1 MSSKLTPEDFSVTWK
16 LTPEMREALLGLLVN
31 HHSEAFRGTSVGEA
45 LDKSYNQAERI
56 TKEGLYDFLQ
66 QNEHHMNKNITKLTL
81 MSYEIS
87 FQFEEGELD
96 WTDNLLFDA
105 YSIPELIKQLKSYIA
120 RYMEDRGTELGYTMS
135 VLFAQIDDDNE
146 DADERDITDLFP
158 EDMLT
163 E

>member
-1 MSSKLTPEDFSVTWK
+1 MSSKLTAEDFSVTWK
-16 LTPEMREALLGLLVN
+16 LTPEMREALLGLLIN

-45 LDKSYNQAERI
+45 LDKSYNQAESI

-66 QNEHHMNKNITKLTL
+66 QNEHHMNKNIAKLTL

-87 FQFEEGELD
+87 FQFVQGELD

-105 YSIPELIKQLKSYIA
+105 YSIPELIQQVKTYIA
-120 RYMEDRGTELGYTMS
+120 QFDHERDEDDSMT
-135 VLFAQIDDDNE
+135 VLFAQVLDDDL
-146 DADERDITDLFP
+146 DADDRDITELFP

>member
-1 MSSKLTPEDFSVTWK
+1 MSSKLTAEDFSVTWK
-16 LTPEMREALLGLLVN
+16 LTPEMREALLGLLIN
-31 HHSEAFRGTSVGEA
+31 HHSEAIRGTSVGDA
-45 LDKSYNQAERI
+45 MNKSTEQAERI

-66 QNEHHMNKNITKLTL
+66 QNEHHMNKNIAKLTL

-87 FQFEEGELD
+87 FQFVQGELD

-105 YSIPELIKQLKSYIA
+105 YSIPDLIQQVKTYIA
-120 RYMEDRGTELGYTMS
+120 QFDHERDEDDSMT
-135 VLFAQIDDDNE
+135 VLFAQVLDDDL
-146 DADERDITDLFP
+146 DADDRDITDLFP

>member
-1 MSSKLTPEDFSVTWK
+1 MSSKLTAEDFSVTWK

-45 LDKSYNQAERI
+45 LDKSYDQAERI

-87 FQFEEGELD
+87 FQFEQGELD

-105 YSIPELIKQLKSYIA
+105 YSVPELVKQVKTYIA
-120 RYMEDRGTELGYTMS
+120 QFDDERDTDDSMT
-135 VLFAQIDDDNE
+135 VLFAQVLDDDL
-146 DADERDITDLFP
+146 DADDRDITDLFP

>member
-1 MSSKLTPEDFSVTWK
+1 MSSKLTAEDFSVTWK

-66 QNEHHMNKNITKLTL
+66 QNEHHMNKNIAKLTL

-120 RYMEDRGTELGYTMS
+120 RYMEDRGTELGYTMT
-135 VLFAQIDDDNE
+135 VLFAQVLDDDL
-146 DADERDITDLFP
+146 DADDRDITDLLP

>member
-31 HHSEAFRGTSVGEA
+31 HHSEQFRDTAIGEA
-45 LDKSYNQAERI
+45 LDKSYKQAERI

-135 VLFAQIDDDNE
+135 VLFAQVLDDDL
-146 DADERDITDLFP
+146 DADDRDITDLLP

>member
-16 LTPEMREALLGLLVN
+16 LTPEMREALLGLLIN
-31 HHSEAFRGTSVGEA
+31 HHSEAFRGTLVGEA
-45 LDKSYNQAERI
+45 LDKSYNQAKKI

-66 QNEHHMNKNITKLTL
+66 QNDYHMDENINKLTL

-87 FQFEEGELD
+87 FQFVQGELD

-105 YSIPELIKQLKSYIA
+105 HSVPELIKQVKTYIA
-120 RYMEDRGTELGYTMS
+120 QFDHERDTDDSLT
-135 VLFAQIDDDNE
+135 VLFAQVLDDDL
-146 DADERDITDLFP
+146 DADDRDITDLFP
-158 EDMLT
+158 EEMLT

>member
-1 MSSKLTPEDFSVTWK
+1 
-16 LTPEMREALLGLLVN
+16 
-31 HHSEAFRGTSVGEA
+31 
-45 LDKSYNQAERI
+45 
-56 TKEGLYDFLQ
+56 
-66 QNEHHMNKNITKLTL
+66 

-87 FQFEEGELD
+87 FQFVQGELD

-135 VLFAQIDDDNE
+135 VLFAQVLDDDL
-146 DADERDITDLFP
+146 DADDRDITELFP
-158 EDMLT
+158 EEMLT

>member
-56 TKEGLYDFLQ
+56 TKDGLYDFLQ

-87 FQFEEGELD
+87 FQFVQGELD

-105 YSIPELIKQLKSYIA
+105 YSIPELIKQVKTYIA
-120 RYMEDRGTELGYTMS
+120 QFDDERDEDDSMT
-135 VLFAQIDDDNE
+135 VLFAQVLDDDL
-146 DADERDITDLFP
+146 DADDRDITELFP
-158 EDMLT
+158 EEMLT

>member
-135 VLFAQIDDDNE
+135 VLFAQVLDDDL
-146 DADERDITDLFP
+146 DADDRDITDLLP

>member
-1 MSSKLTPEDFSVTWK
+1 MSSKLTAENFSVTWK
-16 LTPEMREALLGLLVN
+16 LTPEMREALLGLLIT
-31 HHSEAFRGTSVGEA
+31 HHSETIRGTSVGEA
-45 LDKSYNQAERI
+45 YNKATEQAERI
-56 TKEGLYDFLQ
+56 TKDGLYDFLQ
-66 QNEHHMNKNITKLTL
+66 QNEHHMDKSITKLTL

-87 FQFEEGELD
+87 FQFVQGELD

-120 RYMEDRGTELGYTMS
+120 GYMEDRGTELGYTMS
-135 VLFAQIDDDNE
+135 VLFAQVLDDDL
-146 DADERDITDLFP
+146 DADDRDITDLLP

>member
-1 MSSKLTPEDFSVTWK
+1 MSSKLTAEDFSVTWK
-16 LTPEMREALLGLLVN
+16 LTPEMREALLGLLIN

-66 QNEHHMNKNITKLTL
+66 QNEHHMNKNIAKLTL

-120 RYMEDRGTELGYTMS
+120 RYMEDRGTELGYTMT
-135 VLFAQIDDDNE
+135 VLFAQVLDDDL
-146 DADERDITDLFP
+146 DADDRDITDLLP

>member
-1 MSSKLTPEDFSVTWK
+1 MSSKLTAEDFSVTWK

-66 QNEHHMNKNITKLTL
+66 QNEHHMNKNIAKLTL

-105 YSIPELIKQLKSYIA
+105 YSIPELIKEIKSYIA

-135 VLFAQIDDDNE
+135 VLFAQVLDDDL
-146 DADERDITDLFP
+146 DADDRDITDLLP